1 MTAGAGPVV
10 SAATQ
15 VLAHTPGLAHFGAK
29 PSRTL
34 PGRRDLAARFAASL
48 RPDGSA
54 VAYPPHQASIGACH
68 PRDLPPRPWAT
79 TIPVAAAW
87 NSAGAADLRF
97 GPDGE
102 VMPEA
107 EFLGLLAVADA
118 FDLVTLSPAACD
130 AAVAA
135 LARHPLAK
143 WLDLDG
149 IARHA
154 GDAEAVAAEPGALA
168 IGPSVGGIDLSGDS
182 GVLAAVRRA
191 HDDDEA
197 LAAPV
202 VLENLAAKATATLA
216 LLHLLHGHDIDP
228 ESVEFVLGCGE
239 EAVGDRYQRGGGNM
253 AKAVAEAAGLTA
265 ASGADVK
272 DFCAAPMPA
281 LVMAASLV
289 AAGVFRRVAVVAGGS
304 LPKLGMKFE
313 GHLNHGLPVL
323 EDVLAGAAALVEA
336 DDGCSA
342 RLRLD
347 AVGRHRVGAGGAAP
361 QILEALAVEPLAG
374 LGLAMTDV
382 DDYATELHNPEITEP
397 QGSGDVAARNYKT
410 LAALAAR
417 RGDIDRADIAAFVER
432 HGLPGFAPTQG
443 HLASALWYLP
453 HALRRLTGGEAS
465 RVMLLG
471 KGSLFL
477 GRMSQLSDGMSVLL
491 ERNEGGRT

>member
-1 MTAGAGPVV
+1 MTAGTGPVI
-10 SAATQ
+10 SAASQ
-15 VLAHTPGLAHFGAK
+15 VLAHTPGLAHLGAR
-29 PSRTL
+29 PARTL
-34 PGRRDLAARFAASL
+34 PGRPDLRARFAASL
-48 RPDGSA
+48 RPYGPA

-68 PRDLPPRPWAT
+68 PRNLPPRPWAAT
-79 TIPVAAAW
+79 VPAPSGW
-87 NSAGAADLRF
+87 DSAGAADLRF

-102 VMPEA
+102 VMPEP
-107 EFLGLLAVADA
+107 EFLGLLAAADS

-135 LARHPLAK
+135 LARHPLSK
-143 WLDLDG
+143 WFDLDG

-168 IGPSVGGIDLSGDS
+168 IGP
-182 GVLAAVRRA
+182 LATLRRA
-191 HDDDEA
+191 HDHDDA

-216 LLHLLHGHDIDP
+216 LLHLLDRHSIDP

-253 AKAVAEAAGLTA
+253 AKAVAEASGLTG

-272 DFCAAPMPA
+272 NFCAAPMPA

-342 RLRLD
+342 RIRLD
-347 AVGRHRVGAGGAAP
+347 AIGRHRVGAGGAAP

-374 LGLAMTDV
+374 IGLAMTDV

-417 RGDIDRADIAAFVER
+417 RGDIDRAAIAGFVAGR
-432 HGLPGFAPTQG
+432 GLPGFAPTQG

-453 HALRRLTGGEAS
+453 HALRRLTGGGAS

>member
-1 MTAGAGPVV
+1 MTARSGPVV
-10 SAATQ
+10 PAATQ
-15 VLAHTPGLAHFGAK
+15 VLAHTPGLAPFGAK

-34 PGRRDLAARFAASL
+34 PGNRDLAARFAASL
-48 RPDGSA
+48 RPYGAA

-68 PRDLPPRPWAT
+68 PRELPPRPWAA
-79 TIPVAAAW
+79 PMPAAAGW
-87 NSAGAADLRF
+87 DSAGAADLRF

-102 VMPEA
+102 VMPEP
-107 EFLGLLAVADA
+107 EFLGLLAAADA
-118 FDLVTLSPAACD
+118 FDLVTLSAAACD
-130 AAVAA
+130 AAVTA

-143 WLDLDG
+143 CLDLDG

-168 IGPSVGGIDLSGDS
+168 VGPPAGR

-197 LAAPV
+197 LAASV
-202 VLENLAAKATATLA
+202 ILENLAAKATATLA
-216 LLHLLHGHDIDP
+216 LLHLLHGHGLDP

-253 AKAVAEAAGLTA
+253 AKAVAEAAGLTG

-289 AAGVFRRVAVVAGGS
+289 SAGVFRRVAVLAGGS

-313 GHLNHGLPVL
+313 GHLQHGLPVL
-323 EDVLAGAAALVEA
+323 EDVLAGAAVLVEA
-336 DDGCSA
+336 DDGCSP

-374 LGLAMTDV
+374 LGLSMTDV

-417 RGDIDRADIAAFVER
+417 RGDIDRAAIADFVTR

-453 HALRRLTGGEAS
+453 HGLRRLTGGEAS

-491 ERNEGGRT
+491 ERNEGGRP

>member
-1 MTAGAGPVV
+1 MTAGTGPVV

-15 VLAHTPGLAHFGAK
+15 VLAHTPGLAHLGAK

-48 RPDGSA
+48 RTYGAA
-54 VAYPPHQASIGACH
+54 VAYPPHRASIGACH
-68 PRDLPPRPWAT
+68 PRGLPPRPWAET
-79 TIPVAAAW
+79 MPAAVGW
-87 NSAGAADLRF
+87 DNAGAADLRF

-107 EFLGLLAVADA
+107 EFLGLLAAADA

-168 IGPSVGGIDLSGDS
+168 VGSPAAGGSK
-182 GVLAAVRRA
+182 VVAAVRRA
-191 HDDDEA
+191 HDEDDA
-197 LAAPV
+197 LTAPV
-202 VLENLAAKATATLA
+202 ILENLAAKATATLA
-216 LLHLLHGHDIDP
+216 LLHLLHGHGIDP

-253 AKAVAEAAGLTA
+253 AKAVAEAAGLTG

-417 RGDIDRADIAAFVER
+417 RGDIERGDIAAFVDR

-453 HALRRLTGGEAS
+453 HALRRLTDGDAS